1 AATLESGLG
10 IQGTVESHYDQV
22 DVWLYSAAAEYQRR
36 ALTAGVALVGQ
47 TDGLRGPGVRGNENL
62 SELQAFLWM
71 GGPRWARLAVVRGLA
86 PFSPR
91 LGAAVSLGVA
101 FGIVC
106 ELDSGRPP
114 RYIGARRTNLD
125 LNRSTAVKSIV
136 CIKRVPDTEARIKIA
151 DDGASIDAAGI
162 KYVTNPYDE
171 FAIEAALR
179 LKEGAGAGDV
189 TVVTVGDS
197 AAGEQLRSALAMGA
211 DNAVLLKG

>member
-1 AATLESGLG
+1 
-10 IQGTVESHYDQV
+10 
-22 DVWLYSAAAEYQRR
+22 
-36 ALTAGVALVGQ
+36 
-47 TDGLRGPGVRGNENL
+47 
-62 SELQAFLWM
+62 
-71 GGPRWARLAVVRGLA
+71 
-86 PFSPR
+86 
-91 LGAAVSLGVA
+91 
-101 FGIVC
+101 

-151 DDGASIDAAGI
+151 DDGASIDPAGI
-162 KYVTNPYDE
+162 KYVINPYDE

-211 DNAVLLKG
+211 DNAVLLKGD